1 MKCKY
6 CGHESRSSFSKCP
19 VCHKPVA
26 PAPVFRLSVKKLV
39 RLILILAVLVLA
51 VILAVVFLSS
61 SSPFSGP
68 EQSLLYVEDTDGQLV
83 FIFDGRNAVRT
94 GEELSGKPSKV
105 EMCFSG
111 KYAVILTE
119 ARDLYVVSEK
129 GVKKIDDADEV
140 AFFTCAPFAD
150 RILFLKNEPGAQS
163 GALFLYEL
171 GSSAP
176 ARMVDDGVYLQGSEP
191 VISPSG
197 KAFAYVTDY
206 NSSSSTWTLNVSRG
220 DQDDT
225 EKYYSACARAVS
237 DSGDVLFYT
246 DAGGNFYAGD
256 ILISD
261 ASGTEM
267 EFSIYNI
274 NADEALFSLKKGSV
288 YTLVFFRGG
297 KTVSEVTVG
306 SVKNLIVPDYVYS
319 HDGSYAAKDSFVNCA
334 LVMESEGYSGDS
346 VTSYYY
352 ISDNRLSL
360 EKISPLSGTD
370 LPEASGQLY
379 MTDDGVTV
387 YYRKAD
393 QTSIRYMKISDYNSA
408 SSELKS
414 DVKVAG
420 FKVSGNGKYVCFR
433 GTDGKLYFNDGSSTV
448 RIADSVY
455 SDEYYVSNNGT
466 VFFGSDYSGAGL
478 TLYVCRKGKEAVAV
492 SGMSSG
498 YKKLVLCDDDRVL
511 AETAY
516 GFYSVKYSSASLI
529 TALGG

>member
-140 AFFTCAPFAD
+140 SFFTCAPFAD

-237 DSGDVLFYT
+237 DSGD
-246 DAGGNFYAGD
+246 
-256 ILISD
+256 
-261 ASGTEM
+261 
-267 EFSIYNI
+267 
-274 NADEALFSLKKGSV
+274 DEALFSLKKGSV